1 MLGGHCFLRLLTP
14 PTQGGAERSALCVC
28 VYEGRRQVTPMPLSL
43 CFCICK
49 AAGMGPRLT
58 GGLVISWRVITFW
71 EQPLPHRGPQARGA
85 Q

>member
-1 MLGGHCFLRLLTP
+1 MLGGHCFLCLLTP
-14 PTQGGAERSALCVC
+14 LTQGGAERSAVCVC
-28 VYEGRRQVTPMPLSL
+28 VCEGRRQVTPMPLSL

-49 AAGMGPRLT
+49 AAGMGPCLT
-58 GGLVISWRVITFW
+58 GGLVIPWRVLTFW